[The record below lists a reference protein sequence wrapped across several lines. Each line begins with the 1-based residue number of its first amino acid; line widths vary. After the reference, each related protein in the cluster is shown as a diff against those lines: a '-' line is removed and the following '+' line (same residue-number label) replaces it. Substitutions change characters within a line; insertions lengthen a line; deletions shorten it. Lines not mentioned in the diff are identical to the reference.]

1 MAYPFHVTSANF
13 PRQFIRD
20 RYANQCML
28 RRSAFILILLFLA
41 CLRGWTDPAETNLED
56 ELAKR
61 LPADGPGVT
70 VLVARDGKLLFS
82 HGYGWAN
89 RENQIPATPGTR
101 FRIGSVTKQFT
112 AAAILKLAEEGKLS
126 IDNPLAAYFPDYPNG
141 KKITLRELLN
151 QTSGLH
157 NYTAHPDFMARV
169 VHPIA
174 PADLISWFR
183 DDPPDFP
190 PGEQWEYSNTN
201 YLLLG
206 QIVEKVS
213 GQSLSNFLKTR
224 FFDPLGLHDTGVWVN
239 ANPPT
244 QAAKG
249 YAYSQ
254 NHLVPALDWD
264 MSWAGGAGALYST
277 TGDLWHWTE
286 ALQEGHV
293 LSPAS
298 LRTMLTEGV
307 ADKPETLTRY
317 AMGLTHSEI
326 AWLPNIGHTG
336 GLQGFLSAVE
346 WFPGQKTTVV
356 VLQNAFPGPPSVA
369 PLTIVPMAVHT
380 FLAPEISASA
390 PRIDPT
396 VSAETYPDFA
406 GRYDYMSAFQDIT
419 VEKGHLY
426 AQLTGQNRFEVY
438 PSAPDQFFFKVAE
451 ARLRFNLDKEGRVIS
466 VTHTQNGATFTALKL
481 ATPVPAPISI
491 AALDRITG
499 HYRYGYFAVLTVSRH
514 GDQLYAQLTGQP
526 EAPIFPKSDHEFF
539 WKIAPASVEFVPG
552 PTGKIDHAIHHQNG
566 LTFNAPKID

>member
-1 MAYPFHVTSANF
+1 
-13 PRQFIRD
+13 
-20 RYANQCML
+20 ML
-28 RRSAFILILLFLA
+28 RRPALVFGFLLVARLP
-41 CLRGWTDPAETNLED
+41 GWSDPAESNFEA

-70 VLVARDGKLLFS
+70 ILVARDGKLLFS
-82 HGYGWAN
+82 HGYGWAD
-89 RENQIPATPGTR
+89 RENQIAATPSTR

-126 IDNPLAAYFPDYPNG
+126 IDSPLATYFPDYPNG
-141 KKITLRELLN
+141 EKITLRELLN

-174 PADLISWFR
+174 PADLVAWFR

-190 PGEQWEYSNTN
+190 PGDQWEYSNTN

-213 GQSLSNFLKTR
+213 GQSLADFLKTR

-239 ANPPT
+239 ANPPAP
-244 QAAKG
+244 AAKG
-249 YAYSQ
+249 YAYAQ
-254 NHLVPALDWD
+254 GRLVPALDWD

-277 TGDLWHWTE
+277 TDDLWRWTE
-286 ALQEGHV
+286 ALQEGRV

-298 LRTMLTEGV
+298 LRTMLIEG
-307 ADKPETLTRY
+307 AAAKPETLTRY

-346 WFPGQKTTVV
+346 WFPEQKTTVV
-356 VLQNAFPGPPSVA
+356 VLQNAFPGPPGVA
-369 PLTIVPMAVHT
+369 PLTLVSLAAHA
-380 FLAPEISASA
+380 FLAPEIAACA

-396 VSAETYPDFA
+396 VSAATYPDYA
-406 GRYDYMSAFQDIT
+406 GRYDYTSAFQDIT
-419 VEKGHLY
+419 AENGHLY
-426 AQLTGQNRFEVY
+426 AQLTGQDRFEIY

-451 ARLRFNLDKEGRVIS
+451 ARISFNRDQAGRVIS
-466 VTHTQNGATFTALKL
+466 VTHTQNGATFTALKV
-481 ATPVPAPISI
+481 ADQAPAPVPI
-491 AALDRITG
+491 AALDRLTG
-499 HYRYGYFAVLTVSRH
+499 HYRYGFFAVLTVRRQ

-539 WKIAPASVEFVPG
+539 WKIVPASVEFVAG
-552 PTGKIDHAIHHQNG
+552 PTGKIDHAVHHQNG